1 MSDDRRHNDSQPPDR
16 DAGRALAVL
25 ARLPRSSAPESAR
38 ESARMAF
45 LHGSVVER
53 LDQADSG
60 EIEKTQQ
67 TEQPPRGTSSTSR
80 RWVSL
85 LMAAALGV
93 VAVFWFGSQP
103 QQDWV
108 VMNIQTPAG
117 ISIPSD
123 ASLAVGTHLESGVL
137 TTGPESELAIQ
148 LGDKLRFTMLP
159 GTSLSL
165 PKPPGRWF
173 GRNRRMHIDSGEIY
187 GTSGGQ
193 KLGFELVFSTDELEA
208 RLTGT
213 TFAVFRIDVASCVCL
228 WEGGVAVTPLVDNY
242 DVVHLEEKHRVW
254 IYRDGREPE
263 IKTLDAN
270 ETMKLQ
276 MTDDAGLADL
286 PDLPD
291 ETK

>member
-1 MSDDRRHNDSQPPDR
+1 MSDDRRHNDPQPPDR
-16 DAGRALAVL
+16 DAGRALTVL

-53 LDQADSG
+53 LDQADDT
-60 EIEKTQQ
+60 KTP
-67 TEQPPRGTSSTSR
+67 EPPRNSGKSSAG
-80 RWVSL
+80 RWVSM
-85 LMAAALGV
+85 LMAAALGML
-93 VAVFWFGSQP
+93 AVFWFGSQP
-103 QQDWV
+103 TQDWIV
-108 VMNIQTPAG
+108 LDIQTPDG
-117 ISIPSD
+117 ISIVGD
-123 ASLAVGTHLESGVL
+123 NALAVGTPLESGL
-137 TTGPESELAIQ
+137 ITTGPESEMTIQ
-148 LGDKLRFTMLP
+148 LGHKLRLTLLP
-159 GTSLSL
+159 ETSLTL

-173 GRNRRMHIDSGEIY
+173 NRSRRMPITSGEIY

-193 KLGFELVFSTDELEA
+193 ELGFDLVFSTPELEA

-228 WEGGVAVTPLVDNY
+228 WEGGVAVTPLVGDY
-242 DVVHLEEKHRVW
+242 DIVNLEVLHRVW

-276 MTDDAGLADL
+276 MTHDVGIVEVPDAV
-286 PDLPD
+286 
-291 ETK
+291 E

>member
-1 MSDDRRHNDSQPPDR
+1 MSDDRQHNNPQPPDR
-16 DAGRALAVL
+16 DANRVLAIL
-25 ARLPRSSAPESAR
+25 ARLPRSTAPVSAR
-38 ESARMAF
+38 ENARMAF
-45 LHGSVVER
+45 LNGSVVKG
-53 LDQADSG
+53 LDQTDSG
-60 EIEKTQQ
+60 EQGKSQQ
-67 TEQPPRGTSSTSR
+67 TEPPTHGTSSSVR
-80 RWVSL
+80 RWVSVL
-85 LMAAALGV
+85 LAAALGV

-108 VMNIQTPAG
+108 VKNIQTPEG
-117 ISIPSD
+117 ISIPGD
-123 ASLAVGTHLESGVL
+123 AVLSVGTHLESGFL
-137 TTGPESELAIQ
+137 TTGPESELVIQ
-148 LGDKLRFTMLP
+148 LGDKLRLTLLP

-173 GRNRRMHIDSGEIY
+173 GRSRRMHIDSGETY

-228 WEGGVAVTPLVDNY
+228 WEGGVAVSPLVGDY
-242 DVVHLEEKHRVW
+242 GVVHLEEKHRVW

-263 IKTLDAN
+263 IKGLDAN

-286 PDLPD
+286 PDDP
-291 ETK
+291 E

>member
-1 MSDDRRHNDSQPPDR
+1 MSDDRRHNDTQPPDR

-45 LHGSVVER
+45 VHGSVVER
-53 LDQADSG
+53 FDQAD
-60 EIEKTQQ
+60 
-67 TEQPPRGTSSTSR
+67 TSRRPERHSSR
-80 RWVSL
+80 RWVGL

-93 VAVFWFGSQP
+93 LAVFWFGSQP

-108 VMNIQTPAG
+108 VLNIQIPDG
-117 ISIPSD
+117 ITIPGD
-123 ASLAVGTHLESGVL
+123 GTLAVGTHLDSGLL
-137 TTGPESELAIQ
+137 TTGPESELQVQ

-159 GTSLSL
+159 GTSLEL

-173 GRNRRMHIDSGEIY
+173 DRNRRLPLTSGEIY

-193 KLGFELVFSTDELEA
+193 KLGFDLVFHTPELEA

-228 WEGGVAVTPLVDNY
+228 WEGGVAVTPLVGDY
-242 DVVHLEEKHRVW
+242 DVVNLEVLHRVW
-254 IYRDGREPE
+254 IYKDGREPE

-276 MTDDAGLADL
+276 MTHDAGLAEL
-286 PDLPD
+286 P
-291 ETK
+291 EE